1 MVVLCVGLFVVC
13 LFLLIK
19 LLYQRKLIRRV
30 QKQIDFLVDRDTQTE
45 IMLEKTDGSIDALV
59 ISINR
64 LLDKYRNTGQA
75 IERSDMLFRDT
86 ITSLSHDLRTPLATA
101 NGYIQLLQEEKLGT
115 KQQAYLHIA
124 RDRISAVKLLLD
136 QLFEFARIESDELK
150 LNCKSVDVHSVL
162 RDAIASYYSDFEQK
176 DCIPDIAIPN
186 LPAVIWADSDAL
198 TRIFSNVIYN
208 ALIHGDKDYKITA
221 VVEQSNSIIAIQNT
235 SDSIQQEDIAHLFD
249 RFYTTDQSRSKKT
262 TGLGLAIAQKLVL
275 RMDGSISAK
284 LQNGVFSIQIIFP
297 ITSL

>member
-19 LLYQRKLIRRV
+19 LLYQRQLIRRV
-30 QKQIDFLVDRDTQTE
+30 QKQIDFLVDRDTQAE
-45 IMLEKTDGSIDALV
+45 IMLERTDGSIDALV

-235 SDSIQQEDIAHLFD
+235 SDIIQQEDIAHLFD

>member
-19 LLYQRKLIRRV
+19 LLYQRQLIRRV

-45 IMLEKTDGSIDALV
+45 IMLERTDGSIDALV

-115 KQQAYLHIA
+115 KQQEYLHIA
-124 RDRISAVKLLLD
+124 RDRISTVKLLLD

-297 ITSL
+297 IISL

>member
-1 MVVLCVGLFVVC
+1 MVVLCVGLFGVC

-19 LLYQRKLIRRV
+19 LLYQRQLIRRV

-45 IMLEKTDGSIDALV
+45 IMLERTDGSIDALV
-59 ISINR
+59 ISINH